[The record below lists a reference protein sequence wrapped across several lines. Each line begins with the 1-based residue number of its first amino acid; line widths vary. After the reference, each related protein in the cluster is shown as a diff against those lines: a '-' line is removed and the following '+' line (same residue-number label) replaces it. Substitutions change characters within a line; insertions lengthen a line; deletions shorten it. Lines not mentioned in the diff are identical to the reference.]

1 MLLHVSPCRAPPH
14 TADKGRGGG
23 RWDAREG
30 EGATM
35 MGGKGRGGRDE
46 REGKGGRQEERGA
59 MLLCERSV
67 EGERM

>member
-1 MLLHVSPCRAPPH
+1 
-14 TADKGRGGG
+14 
-23 RWDAREG
+23 
-30 EGATM
+30 M